1 MYGRST
7 IRNKKRDFSIVKFIH
22 SNDDTRKSHNQSHK
36 ASRSIPFFGWCTPSH
51 GSRFTARGSNA
62 YFNQPLEGNQ
72 APKFAQPPTPN
83 AWEDSTVLCVA
94 SVHRWSSH
102 LTKPVERQCFYLI
115 NYLFHTRKK
124 RCACNAT
131 NNSYLHVKYL
141 LPKSPYLA
149 I

>member
-7 IRNKKRDFSIVKFIH
+7 IRNKQRDFSIVKFLH
-22 SNDDTRKSHNQSHK
+22 SNDDTRKSQNQSHE

-102 LTKPVERQCFYLI
+102 FTKPVERQCFYLI
-115 NYLFHTRKK
+115 NYLFHTY
-124 RCACNAT
+124 NSNNS
-131 NNSYLHVKYL
+131 NNSYNSKPIFFVFLK
-141 LPKSPYLA
+141 
-149 I
+149 